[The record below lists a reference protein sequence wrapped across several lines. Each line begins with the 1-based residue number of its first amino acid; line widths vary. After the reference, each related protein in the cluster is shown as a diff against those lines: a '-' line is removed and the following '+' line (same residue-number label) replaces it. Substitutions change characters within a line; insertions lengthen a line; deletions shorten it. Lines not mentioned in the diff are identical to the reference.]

1 MENMFSIRKILY
13 MDDRYIELTK
23 EDTFKV
29 TKNTIEI
36 QYVCNGYPIVRQFL
50 LPFNEIYNHI
60 NSEFS
65 SEVIRKNKNWFT
77 DNIYIFISFTIR
89 DNIILNKLPYEKS
102 KNLDNAEEI
111 NDKSYINLFSY
122 TYKLGR
128 KNVIDMYKSFY
139 DMAIKYN
146 IKIDNIAY
154 IKVHRLSN
162 PLNNVNIVKSEK
174 FIKMLERGV

>member
-29 TKNTIEI
+29 TKNTMEV

-50 LPFNEIYNHI
+50 LPFNEVYNHI

-65 SEVIRKNKNWFT
+65 SEVMRKNKNWFT

-102 KNLDNAEEI
+102 KNLDNAEKI
-111 NDKSYINLFSY
+111 NDRSYINLFSY

-128 KNVIDMYKSFY
+128 KNVIEMYKSFL
-139 DMAIKYN
+139 DMTKKYN
-146 IKIDNIAY
+146 IVVGKIAY
-154 IKVHRLSN
+154 TKVHRLNNLLDKVNLIDSN
-162 PLNNVNIVKSEK
+162 K
-174 FIKMLERGV
+174 FIKILERGV

>member
-13 MDDRYIELTK
+13 MEDRYIELTK

-29 TKNTIEI
+29 TKNTIEV
-36 QYVCNGYPIVRQFL
+36 QYVCNSYPIIRQFL

-65 SEVIRKNKNWFT
+65 SEVMKKNKNWFT

-128 KNVIDMYKSFY
+128 KNVIEMYKSFL
-139 DMAIKYN
+139 DMIKKYN
-146 IKIDNIAY
+146 IEVGKIAY
-154 IKVHRLSN
+154 TKIHRLTNS
-162 PLNNVNIVKSEK
+162 LDRVNLIDINK
-174 FIKMLERGV
+174 FIKILERGV

>member
-1 MENMFSIRKILY
+1 

-29 TKNTIEI
+29 TKNTMEV

-50 LPFNEIYNHI
+50 LPFNEVYNHI

-65 SEVIRKNKNWFT
+65 SEVMRKNKNWFT

-102 KNLDNAEEI
+102 KNLDNAEKI
-111 NDKSYINLFSY
+111 NDRSYINLFSY

-128 KNVIDMYKSFY
+128 KNVIEMYKSFL
-139 DMAIKYN
+139 DMTKKYN
-146 IKIDNIAY
+146 IVVGKIAY
-154 IKVHRLSN
+154 TKVHRLNNLLDKVNLIDSN
-162 PLNNVNIVKSEK
+162 K
-174 FIKMLERGV
+174 FIKILERGV